1 MGEGKTV
8 SSAQTHLTVVIDQQ
22 AIQRRG
28 RDAEDLYRLAAM
40 PTCLFRSVD
49 DLLLFVAFKV
59 IITETRLRSEWFS
72 SKG

>member
-1 MGEGKTV
+1 MQCG
-8 SSAQTHLTVVIDQQ
+8 VIGHDE
-22 AIQRRG
+22 ADGPI
-28 RDAEDLYRLAAM
+28 
-40 PTCLFRSVD
+40 PTCLFQSVD

>member
-1 MGEGKTV
+1 MGEGNTV
-8 SSAQTHLTVVIDQQ
+8 SSAQTHLTVVIAQP

-28 RDAEDLYRLAAM
+28 RDAEDLCRLAAM
-40 PTCLFRSVD
+40 PTCLFQSVD